1 MAMYSLEL
9 RQIIENG
16 IPIFNF
22 DYEFYDFKKKD
33 EFERNFIRHF
43 YFREI
48 GVETVDKFRWYLED
62 KMKTVF
68 PYYNELLK
76 TAAIEYNI
84 LDNYNV
90 KEEYTIKRENK
101 GKTAGVFSSRGRIND
116 EHSTEDNTEQ
126 NANREVEVNGERQNG
141 VNETINNTTSG
152 NETENGE
159 YSKSI
164 SGQTSDNE
172 KVDKRFLDTPQ
183 GKLNLET
190 TDYLTTMN
198 LDQTERSGTSKTDEE
213 GTNTNSRENSGQ
225 NNTVRNVEESG
236 TEKQTTS
243 GTDKVTG
250 KSDSTFTGE
259 QRTTHDNNSRTETVN
274 EQTETYEHI
283 KKGNIGVDT
292 DSDMIMKHIKLQK
305 TLRRIEQMFF
315 DECEDLFMMVF

>member
-16 IPIFNF
+16 INIFNF
-22 DYEFYDFKKKD
+22 DYDFYDFKKKS
-33 EFERNFIRHF
+33 EFERDFIRHF

-48 GVETVDKFRWYLED
+48 GVETIDKFRWFLED
-62 KMKTVF
+62 KMKLVF

-76 TAAIEYNI
+76 TAEIEYNI

-101 GKTAGVFSSRGRIND
+101 GKTSGVFSSRGRVSD
-116 EHSTEDNTEQ
+116 EHSTEDTSEQ
-126 NANREVEVNGERQNG
+126 NREHQNG
-141 VNETINNTTSG
+141 VDETINNTTSG

-159 YSKSI
+159 YTKNVSNE
-164 SGQTSDNE
+164 TNVNE
-172 KVDKRFLDTPQ
+172 KIDKRFLDTPQ

-198 LDQTERSGTSKTDEE
+198 LDQTERSETSETEE
-213 GTNTNSRENSGQ
+213 AGTNQNTRENNGQ
-225 NNTVRNVEESG
+225 NDTVRNVEDSG
-236 TEKQTTS
+236 SE
-243 GTDKVTG
+243 KVTG
-250 KSDSTFTGE
+250 SANSSFTGE
-259 QRTTHDNNSRTETVN
+259 QRTTHDNNTRSETLN

-292 DSDMIMKHIKLQK
+292 DSDMIQKHIKLQK
-305 TLRRIEQMFF
+305 TLMRIKTMFF
-315 DECEDLFMMVF
+315 DECEDLFMQVF